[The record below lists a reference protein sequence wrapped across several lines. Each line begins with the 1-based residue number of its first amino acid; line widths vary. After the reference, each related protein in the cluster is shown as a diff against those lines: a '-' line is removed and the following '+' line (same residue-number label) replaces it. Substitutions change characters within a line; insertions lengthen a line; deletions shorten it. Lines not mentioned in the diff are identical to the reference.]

1 MTITEEYRKYE
12 SEADELLNQI
22 LEEKMRFLPEE
33 RTHVYAFYSQHPPRI
48 NIWEVEGFHLSE
60 LSRLSR
66 NLPKRPH
73 IEKRADKKKVE
84 QMKAYLDAIK
94 AHADAFT
101 LYIYCKNGQNYLTS
115 FNYERDFK
123 EKQIAA
129 FSMEELQPKVDALQ
143 KVYDENYAP
152 REGYTPCAYCGK
164 QTSNDK
170 LVKRD
175 IYTYGGVPVTKYFC
189 SAECAI
195 NEQMAHEG

>member
-1 MTITEEYRKYE
+1 MNYMTITEEYRKYE

-22 LEEKMRFLPEE
+22 LEEKMKFLPEDKS
-33 RTHVYAFYSQHPPRI
+33 HVYALYSQHPPRI
-48 NIWEVEGFHLSE
+48 NIWEVQGFYLSL
-60 LSRLSR
+60 LSRS
-66 NLPKRPH
+66 LPKRPH
-73 IEKRADKKKVE
+73 IEKRADRKKVE

-101 LYIYCKNGQNYLTS
+101 LYINCKNRQNYLTY
-115 FNYERDFK
+115 FDYERHFK

-143 KVYDENYAP
+143 KEYDEKYAP

-164 QTSNDK
+164 QTPNDK

-195 NEQMAHEG
+195 NEQMAYGG